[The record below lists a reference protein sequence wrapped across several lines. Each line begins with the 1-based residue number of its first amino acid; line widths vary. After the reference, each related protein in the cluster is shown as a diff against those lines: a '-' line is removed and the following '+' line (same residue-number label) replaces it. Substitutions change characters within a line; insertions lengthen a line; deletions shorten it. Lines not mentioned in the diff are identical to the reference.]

1 MILEQIK
8 DIMKD
13 YLIFDADNE
22 TLRIY
27 NEHLCL
33 AIKCHLDNAKIQNN
47 IFIYPTNTAGR
58 DEADYW
64 CAVSWIEAEQMYSY
78 GFNWMSAQR
87 EKICAEGDL
96 NEN

>member
-27 NEHLCL
+27 NEHLCI
-33 AIKCHLDNAKIQNN
+33 AIKCHLDDAKIQNSV
-47 IFIYPTNTAGR
+47 FVYPTNTR
-58 DEADYW
+58 EIDEADYW
-64 CAVSWIEAEQMYSY
+64 CAVSWIEAGQMYSY